1 MNVYFDNAA
10 TTMPCPE
17 AVRAVN
23 EALSECWGNPSA
35 AYLSGRR
42 AAEKL
47 RNARESVAAA
57 IGCKAGEVYFT
68 SGGTESDNWAIR
80 AAARLGRHKGRR
92 IITGAAEHDAVRK
105 TCEALAAEGW
115 DVVFLKPDKAGR
127 VSTEA
132 VSKALTD
139 DTALIS
145 LMLVNN
151 ETGAVN
157 PIAEISELI
166 REKSPSALLH
176 VDAVQGLLKVPFT
189 PKKLG
194 ADLVSVSSHKIHGPK
209 GAGALYIREGLRL
222 VGLLTG
228 GGQEGS
234 IRPGTEAMPNIMG
247 FGAAAEAGRLGFR
260 ENASRISGIKDLVI
274 ELLREK
280 VPGFLINGEPDAP
293 HILNISLPGYRS
305 EVLMNYLDAAGIA
318 VSRSSACKRGARSH
332 VLEAM
337 GLPASVMDGAIRLSF
352 SRYSTEEEARYF
364 TEKLSEAA
372 ASLRTARR

>member
-17 AVRAVN
+17 AVWAVN

-280 VPGFLINGEPDAP
+280 VPGFLINGEP
-293 HILNISLPGYRS
+293 
-305 EVLMNYLDAAGIA
+305 
-318 VSRSSACKRGARSH
+318 
-332 VLEAM
+332 
-337 GLPASVMDGAIRLSF
+337 
-352 SRYSTEEEARYF
+352 
-364 TEKLSEAA
+364 
-372 ASLRTARR
+372 ARRGGDSRVPQLCLQERGEEPRFRGYGPSHKRNGRGDKAELFTVFDRGRGPVFRRKALRGRGLAENSQEVRKQ